1 MDFEYIKQV
10 VVNLAFNPPSGVIT
24 HSQPLIQ
31 GLVLSS
37 KRCLIISQE
46 LTQYACLNSSGVPV
60 PTYSVETIITRTPNS
75 NLDDSSRFAIGSD
88 VVRIANLPTQLYYQ
102 GVGPMERP
110 VNMLVDGSQQFDVG
124 IAIRFSA
131 LSGTFDYV
139 SLTYRLFF
147 KEI

>member
-1 MDFEYIKQV
+1 MEYINQV

-37 KRCLIISQE
+37 RKCLIISQE
-46 LTQYACLNSSGVPV
+46 LTQYSCLNSSGIPV
-60 PTYSVETIITRTPNS
+60 STYSVETIITRTPNS
-75 NLDDSSRFAIGSD
+75 NLDDSSGFAIGSG
-88 VVRIANLPTQLYYQ
+88 VVRVANLPTQLYYQ
-102 GVGPMERP
+102 EVGPMERP
-110 VNMLVDGSQQFDVG
+110 VNIIVDGSQQLDVG

-131 LSGTFDYV
+131 LSGSFDYV

-147 KEI
+147 REL